1 MEPDQLCGQVD
12 TNPLLNHGERSPNT
26 SWKSVGECSSGLKI
40 FINLALIIKYI
51 WYIDYGMP
59 TFNNYQYSNE
69 KIPILAA
76 F

>member
-1 MEPDQLCGQVD
+1 MWPCC
-12 TNPLLNHGERSPNT
+12 TTHLLNHEEDHQAPLEKSIGERI
-26 SWKSVGECSSGLKI
+26 SGLKI
-40 FINLALIIKYI
+40 FIILALIIKYI
-51 WYIDYGMP
+51 WHIDYGIP

>member
-1 MEPDQLCGQVD
+1 MKKDHKAP
-12 TNPLLNHGERSPNT
+12 
-26 SWKSVGECSSGLKI
+26 VGECISGLKI